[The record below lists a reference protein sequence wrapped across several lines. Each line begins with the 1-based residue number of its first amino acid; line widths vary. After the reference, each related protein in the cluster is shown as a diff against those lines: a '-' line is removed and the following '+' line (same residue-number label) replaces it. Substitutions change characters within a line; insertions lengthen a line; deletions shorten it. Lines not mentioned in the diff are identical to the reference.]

1 VDLQLKGK
9 RALVTGSNTGI
20 GAGTARLLI
29 EEGCKVF
36 IHGRNQ
42 ERAEKTAAA
51 LGAAGVLA
59 VDISTDE
66 GADALYEAA
75 KAALGGSIEIL
86 VNNAGGAI
94 KSGSAAREPLKISVE
109 EWLET
114 YQINTLAAVRMIL
127 RATPDMVAAKW
138 GRVINISSSGAVYP
152 PPRGADYNAAKAAI
166 SNLTVGLARSLSGVG
181 VTVNT
186 VSPGIIV
193 TPSLPHFMRLRYVKE
208 RGWPQD
214 ISDEDMLQRVAREVH
229 DLPVGRLGID
239 EDIGV
244 VVCMLAS
251 PRAGYI
257 TGANYRVDGGQVR
270 TVN

>member
-1 VDLQLKGK
+1 MDLQLRGK

-20 GAGTARLLI
+20 GAGIARLLI
-29 EEGCKVF
+29 EEGCAVF
-36 IHGRNQ
+36 VHGRNA
-42 ERAEKTAAA
+42 ERTEKVAAA
-51 LGAAGVLA
+51 IGAAGGLA
-59 VDISTDE
+59 VDIGTDA
-66 GADALYEAA
+66 GADALHAAA
-75 KAALGGSIEIL
+75 KAAMGGVDIL

-127 RATPDMVAAKW
+127 RAAPGMVAAKW
-138 GRVINISSSGAVYP
+138 GRIINISSSGGAMP
-152 PPRGADYNAAKAAI
+152 PPRGADYNAAKAAMT
-166 SNLTVGLARSLSGVG
+166 NLSVGLARSLKGVG
-181 VTVNT
+181 ITVNT

-193 TPSLPHFMRLRYVKE
+193 TPSLGPAMRARYVEE

-214 ISDEDMLQRVAREVH
+214 ISDEDMFRRIALEVH
-229 DLPVGRLGID
+229 DLPVGCLGTP

-251 PRAGYI
+251 PRSGYV
-257 TGANYRVDGGQVR
+257 TGANYRIDGGQIR

>member
-1 VDLQLKGK
+1 MDLKLKDK
-9 RALVTGSNTGI
+9 RVLVTGSNTGI
-20 GAGTARLLI
+20 GAGTARLFI
-29 EEGCKVF
+29 EEGAKVF
-36 IHGRNQ
+36 IHGRNA
-42 ERAEKTAAA
+42 ERTEKAAKEF
-51 LGAAGVLA
+51 GAAGHLA
-59 VDISTDE
+59 VDISTDA

-75 KAALGGSIEIL
+75 KKALGGTIEVL

-94 KSGSAAREPLKISVE
+94 KSGSAARPPLQITVE
-109 EWLET
+109 EWLES

-138 GRVINISSSGAVYP
+138 GRVINISSSGGVYP

-166 SNLTVGLARSLSGVG
+166 NNLTVGLARSLSNVG

-186 VSPGIIV
+186 VSPGIIA
-193 TPSLPHFMRLRYVKE
+193 TPSLPRFMRLRYVKE
-208 RGWPQD
+208 RGWPEN
-214 ISDEDMLQRVAREVH
+214 ISDEDMLRRVATEVH

-251 PRAGYI
+251 PRSGYI
-257 TGANYRVDGGQVR
+257 TGANYRVDGGQIR